1 MLGSMFLFR
10 YTELSMSFRTV
21 WKGRKTKQN
30 RNVRMNS
37 DRTQFMDKYTRYE
50 LRINSTI
57 RMKISLNLFF
67 IKIFNIWVKSIFLL
81 FWLIN
86 SKRVSPYWLNSNSL
100 VPLFYQIFI
109 ERIKRRYRME
119 FYYIHNI
126 IRFWK
131 TIELDEIDF
140 CITIDEK

>member
-1 MLGSMFLFR
+1 MFLFR
-10 YTELSMSFRTV
+10 YAELSMSFRTV

-50 LRINSTI
+50 SRINSTI
-57 RMKISLNLFF
+57 RMKISLNSFF
-67 IKIFNIWVKSIFLL
+67 IKIFNIWVKREKYPPSF
-81 FWLIN
+81 LIN
-86 SKRVSPYWLNSNSL
+86 KFEKSISMLVESNSL
-100 VPLFYQIFI
+100 VPLFYKIFI

-119 FYYIHNI
+119 FYYIRHYI

-140 CITIDEK
+140 CISIFL

>member
-10 YTELSMSFRTV
+10 YAELSMSFRTV

-140 CITIDEK
+140 CVSIFL

>member
-1 MLGSMFLFR
+1 MLV
-10 YTELSMSFRTV
+10 E
-21 WKGRKTKQN
+21 
-30 RNVRMNS
+30 
-37 DRTQFMDKYTRYE
+37 
-50 LRINSTI
+50 
-57 RMKISLNLFF
+57 
-67 IKIFNIWVKSIFLL
+67 
-81 FWLIN
+81 
-86 SKRVSPYWLNSNSL
+86 SNSL
-100 VPLFYQIFI
+100 VPLFYKIFI